1 MIIMNA
7 FQMHLIE
14 KQALKLLNSLSTSKD
29 EKVLAAVR
37 GLIDTTL
44 TEAEVPRFIIEDVLA
59 LKDRQQLEPFFKM
72 VKENVQP
79 FPEVSEQ
86 AVKRLWKKEKKLK
99 APKVANPHVTF
110 VAWDDTS
117 TRTRFFVYEQEGE
130 LTGVKG
136 ILSTEQIKGVCA
148 LCRQH
153 QSVSLFTTKEKGEVE
168 GTYKKY
174 SQYICKDIEKCEQGI
189 DSQEKLFSFMETVKP
204 RS

>member
-1 MIIMNA
+1 MNA

-14 KQALKLLNSLSTSKD
+14 KQAMKLLNSLSTSKD
-29 EKVLAAVR
+29 EKVLEAVR

-44 TEAEVPRFIIEDVLA
+44 TEAEVPRAIIEEVLT
-59 LKDRQQLEPFFKM
+59 LQERQQLEPFLGM

-86 AVKRLWKKEKKLK
+86 VIKRLWKKEKKLK
-99 APKVANPHVTF
+99 APKVTNPQVTF
-110 VAWDDTS
+110 VAWDDSS

-136 ILSTEQIKGVCA
+136 VLSAEQIKGVCA

-153 QSVSLFTTKEKGEVE
+153 QSVSLFTTKEKGQIE

-174 SQYICKDIEKCEQGI
+174 SQYICADTEKCEQGI
-189 DSQEKLFSFMETVKP
+189 DSEEKLYGFMETVKP
-204 RS
+204 GS

>member
-1 MIIMNA
+1 MNA

-14 KQALKLLNSLSTSKD
+14 KQAMKLLNSLSTSKD
-29 EKVLAAVR
+29 EKVLATVR

-44 TEAEVPRFIIEDVLA
+44 MEDGVPRSIIEEL
-59 LKDRQQLEPFFKM
+59 LTLQNRQQLEPFFIS
-72 VKENVQP
+72 VKEKVQL

-86 AVKRLWKKEKKLK
+86 VIKRLWKKEKKLK
-99 APKVANPHVTF
+99 APKVTNPQVTF

-136 ILSTEQIKGVCA
+136 VLSTEQIKGVCA

-153 QSVSLFTTKEKGEVE
+153 QSLSLFTTKEKGQIE

-174 SQYICKDIEKCEQGI
+174 SQYICADTEKCEQGI
-189 DSQEKLFSFMETVKP
+189 DTEEKLYSFMETVKP
-204 RS
+204 RT

>member
-1 MIIMNA
+1 MNA

-14 KQALKLLNSLSTSKD
+14 KQAMKLLNSLSTSKD
-29 EKVLAAVR
+29 EKVLATVR

-44 TEAEVPRFIIEDVLA
+44 TEAGVPRSIIEEVLT
-59 LKDRQQLEPFFKM
+59 LQNRQQLEPFFIS
-72 VKENVQP
+72 VKEKVQL

-86 AVKRLWKKEKKLK
+86 VVKRLWKKEKKLK
-99 APKVANPHVTF
+99 APKVTNPQVTF

-136 ILSTEQIKGVCA
+136 VLSTEQIKGVCA

-153 QSVSLFTTKEKGEVE
+153 QSLSLFTTKEKGQIE

-174 SQYICKDIEKCEQGI
+174 SQYICADTEKCEQGI
-189 DSQEKLFSFMETVKP
+189 DTEEKLYSFMETVKP

>member
-1 MIIMNA
+1 MNA

-14 KQALKLLNSLSTSKD
+14 KQPMKLLNSLSNSKD
-29 EKVLAAVR
+29 QNVLAAVR

-44 TEAEVPRFIIEDVLA
+44 TEADVPRFIIEDVLA
-59 LKDRQQLEPFFKM
+59 LKDRQQLEPLFNM

-86 AVKRLWKKEKKLK
+86 LVKRLWKKEKKLK
-99 APKVANPHVTF
+99 APKVANPQVAF
-110 VAWDDTS
+110 VAWDDSS
-117 TRTRFFVYEQEGE
+117 TRTRFFVYEQEGD

-136 ILSTEQIKGVCA
+136 VLSTDHIKGVCA

-153 QSVSLFTTKEKGEVE
+153 HSVSLFTTREKGEIE

-174 SQYICKDIEKCEQGI
+174 SQYICADIEKCEQGI
-189 DSQEKLFSFMETVKP
+189 DSKEKLYSFMETVKP
-204 RS
+204 RR

>member
-1 MIIMNA
+1 MNA

-14 KQALKLLNSLSTSKD
+14 KQAMKLLNSLSTSKD
-29 EKVLAAVR
+29 EKVLEAVR
-37 GLIDTTL
+37 GLIETTL
-44 TEAEVPRFIIEDVLA
+44 TEAEVPQFIIEDVLA
-59 LKDRQQLEPFFKM
+59 LKDRQQLEPLLSV

-86 AVKRLWKKEKKLK
+86 VLKRLWKKEKKLK
-99 APKVANPHVTF
+99 APKVANPQVTF
-110 VAWDDTS
+110 VAWDDSS

-153 QSVSLFTTKEKGEVE
+153 QSVSLFTTKEKGDVE

-174 SQYICKDIEKCEQGI
+174 SQYICADIEKCEKGI
-189 DSQEKLFSFMETVKP
+189 DSEEKLYSFMETVKP
-204 RS
+204 RA

>member
-1 MIIMNA
+1 MIKMNA

-14 KQALKLLNSLSTSKD
+14 KQAMKLLNSLSTSKD

-37 GLIDTTL
+37 GLIETTL
-44 TEAEVPRFIIEDVLA
+44 TEADVPRFIIEDVLA
-59 LKDRQQLEPFFKM
+59 LKDRQQLEPFFSI
-72 VKENVQP
+72 VKESVEP

-86 AVKRLWKKEKKLK
+86 VVKRLWKKEKKLK
-99 APKVANPHVTF
+99 APKVVNPQVTF

-117 TRTRFFVYEQEGE
+117 TRTRFFVYEQNGE

-136 ILSTEQIKGVCA
+136 VLSTNQMKGVCA

-153 QSVSLFTTKEKGEVE
+153 QNLSLFTTKEKGNIE

-174 SQYICKDIEKCEQGI
+174 SQYICSDIDKCEQGI
-189 DSQEKLFSFMETVKP
+189 DSQEKLYSFMETVNPK
-204 RS
+204 S

>member
-1 MIIMNA
+1 MNA

-14 KQALKLLNSLSTSKD
+14 KQAMKLLNSLATSKD
-29 EKVLAAVR
+29 EKVLEAVR

-59 LKDRQQLEPFFKM
+59 LKDRQQLEPFM
-72 VKENVQP
+72 NVVKENVQP

-86 AVKRLWKKEKKLK
+86 VVKRLWKKEKKLK
-99 APKVANPHVTF
+99 APKVSNPQVTF

-136 ILSTEQIKGVCA
+136 SLSTEQIKGVCA
-148 LCRQH
+148 LCHQH
-153 QSVSLFTTKEKGEVE
+153 QSVSLFTTKEKGAIE

-174 SQYICKDIEKCEQGI
+174 SQYICADVENCEKGI
-189 DSQEKLFSFMETVKP
+189 DSEGKLYSFMETVKP
-204 RS
+204 RT